1 MSSDRTQGSPG
12 VGGDALEEKWTLVIE
27 PKGRL
32 FQFDFKEL
40 LHYRDLIG
48 LLTRRDFVAGYK
60 QTILGPLWFIVQP
73 LITTLMY
80 MFVFGN
86 ILKIGTDDIPQPLF
100 YFSGTMLWNFF
111 STNLVKSSDT
121 FAANSGLFGK
131 IYFPRMVVPL
141 SYILTSALTMAV
153 QFATMLVFMVYY
165 FFSGYHFNFSL
176 WLLTVPLLVVQMAAL
191 GIGVGMV
198 ISAIT
203 TKYRDLKNLVSF
215 GMSLLMY
222 ATPIMYPMSKIPAK
236 WRWAFD
242 INPISPILEMFRFSF
257 LGSGRLELKLWLI
270 SLGVTAVVFWLG
282 LIVFNRNER
291 TFIDV
296 I

>member
-1 MSSDRTQGSPG
+1 MSGESS
-12 VGGDALEEKWTLVIE
+12 EKWTLVIE

-32 FQFDFKEL
+32 FQFNIKEL
-40 LHYRDLIG
+40 VHYKDLIG

-60 QTILGPLWFIVQP
+60 QTILGPLWFIAQP
-73 LITTLMY
+73 LITTFMY

-86 ILKIGTDDIPQPLF
+86 ILKIGTDNIPQPLF
-100 YFSGTMLWNFF
+100 YFSGTMLWGFF
-111 STNLVKSSDT
+111 SSNLVKASDT

-131 IYFPRMVVPL
+131 IYFPRIVVPF
-141 SYILTSALTMAV
+141 SYILTNALTMAV
-153 QFATMLVFMVYY
+153 QFATLLVFMVYY
-165 FFSGYHFNFSL
+165 FFAGYSYGFSL
-176 WLLTVPLLVVQMAAL
+176 WVLVVPLLLVQLAAM
-191 GIGVGMV
+191 GIGIGMV
-198 ISAIT
+198 ISSIT
-203 TKYRDLKNLVSF
+203 TKYRDLKNLVGF

-222 ATPIMYPMSKIPAK
+222 ATPIMYPMSKVPEK

-242 INPISPILEMFRFSF
+242 LNPVSPVLETFRFSL

-270 SLGVTAVVFWLG
+270 SLGVTAAVFWLG